1 LEIGGADILSYRDLM
16 QLMARERDLPRRVIV
31 PVPMLT
37 PLLSSLR
44 NRAARGAGWT
54 AC

>member
-1 LEIGGADILSYRDLM
+1 LEIGWADILSYRDLM

-31 PVPMLT
+31 PVLT

-44 NRAARGAGWT
+44 NRAARGAG
-54 AC
+54 

>member
-31 PVPMLT
+31 QVPMLT

-44 NRAARGAGWT
+44 NRAARGAG
-54 AC
+54 